1 MHTPQIIG
9 IVLIQNE
16 DLFIDRVLANIVD
29 FCDEIIVAD
38 NRSTDRTAEK
48 VRELQH
54 QYPRIK
60 YQSIRKPAF
69 SHDLISGYAG
79 TDTWIFAV
87 DGDELYDP
95 HGLARLRAGIMG
107 GEYQSHWMILGNV
120 LNCVDLNLEK
130 GYARGYLAPPCR
142 SMTNLYIFAA
152 IEAWN
157 GPWPERLHGG
167 AITFLK
173 WYAPSQ
179 RLELYKDIPW
189 EDTPF
194 RCCHLCF
201 IRRSSSEK
209 EQNDQEVVR
218 KNISDMNSEGIYSRV
233 KSRCLRL
240 LGVEEKSPWKREKYM
255 RGTLVKKSLQSFMPE
270 K

>member
-1 MHTPQIIG
+1 MNRLQIIG

-16 DLFIDRVLANIVD
+16 DLFIDRVLSNIVD

-38 NRSTDRTAEK
+38 NRSTDQTAEK
-48 VRELQH
+48 VRILRQ
-54 QYPRIK
+54 QYPWIK
-60 YQSIRKPAF
+60 YRSIAKPAL

-79 TDTWIFAV
+79 TDTWIFGV
-87 DGDELYDP
+87 DGDEWYDP
-95 HGLARLRAGIMG
+95 EGLKKLRAGIMA

-142 SMTNLYIFAA
+142 SMTKLYNFAA

-157 GPWPERLHGG
+157 GPCPERLHGG
-167 AITFLK
+167 KIRFQQG
-173 WYAPSQ
+173 YAPSQ
-179 RLELYKDIPW
+179 RLELYKDIAW

-201 IRRSSSEK
+201 IRRSSREK
-209 EQNDQEVVR
+209 EQNGQEVVR
-218 KNISDMNSEGIYSRV
+218 KNISDMNSERIYSRL

-255 RGTLVKKSLQSFMPE
+255 RGTLVKKSLQPFIS
-270 K
+270 